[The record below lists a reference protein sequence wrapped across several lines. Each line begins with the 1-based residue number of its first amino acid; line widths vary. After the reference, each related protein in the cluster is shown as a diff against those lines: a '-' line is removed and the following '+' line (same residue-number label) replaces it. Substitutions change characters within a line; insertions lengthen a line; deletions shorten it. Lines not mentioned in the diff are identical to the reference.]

1 MRFFADQDVYAST
14 IAFLRS
20 HGHDVLTAHEA
31 GLSTA
36 SDQEILSRALEAGR
50 ILLTRD
56 SDYGG
61 LAFLNMQPST
71 GIIVLRIAPPAV
83 SQVHQELL
91 RLITE
96 HTEKELH
103 YLFVMV
109 ETSRHRI
116 RNLP

>member
-1 MRFFADQDVYAST
+1 MRFLADQDVYAYT

-20 HGHDVLTAHEA
+20 QGHDVLTAREA
-31 GLSTA
+31 GLSTTP
-36 SDQEILSRALEAGR
+36 DQEILGRALETGR

-56 SDYGG
+56 SDFGS

-71 GIIVLRIAPPAV
+71 GIILLRIARQTA

-96 HTEKELH
+96 HTEEELH
-103 YLFVMV
+103 YSFVVV
-109 ETSRHRI
+109 EPSRHRI